1 MLLEIFRQ
9 FKKYK
14 IKDQKFKIFFHF
26 PLDNEKR
33 DPTFCGL
40 ITNSNLEFKGE
51 IEMNDIFDA
60 FYWEETG
67 MFGGMVE
74 DFTEDEM
81 ELSRIEN
88 DHDEWQN
95 EDLYAFS

>member
-1 MLLEIFRQ
+1 
-9 FKKYK
+9 
-14 IKDQKFKIFFHF
+14 
-26 PLDNEKR
+26 
-33 DPTFCGL
+33 
-40 ITNSNLEFKGE
+40 
-51 IEMNDIFDA
+51 MNDIFDA
-60 FYWEETG
+60 FYWDETG

-74 DFTEDEM
+74 DCTEDEM